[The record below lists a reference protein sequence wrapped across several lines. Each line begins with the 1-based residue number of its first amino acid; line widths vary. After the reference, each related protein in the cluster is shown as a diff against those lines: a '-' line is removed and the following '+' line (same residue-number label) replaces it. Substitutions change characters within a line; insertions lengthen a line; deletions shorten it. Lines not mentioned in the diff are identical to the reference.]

1 MKKSHIV
8 FLIVLISIFLNVVN
22 LKSLSLIDWDEGG
35 FALQAKWLASRGL
48 EGKPFNFQTPP
59 LYQFIIAVF
68 FRIFGYNDWI
78 LPFIS
83 ILCSAATLYII
94 FLLGKEL
101 HSETTGLLASVLF
114 VSTEYFL
121 FFSKSGLSDA
131 TFLLF
136 FTASV
141 YFFYRAINT
150 NKWILYLCCSIFT
163 LLACYTKYTGP
174 ILFLVYLFIGLRIS
188 KKLNRYWF
196 LFTIVFPLLLLLPY
210 FFIFIKV
217 VSISGIAQRHG
228 KLVGI
233 NHLKFLFYLIRFAPL
248 IFVTAIL
255 HRIKSNSDYFVLTI
269 ILIFFIACGFYH
281 PYFRLALPLI
291 PLLSI
296 FSAKF
301 LYQFKKLRYYM
312 LGIVFF
318 GNVAIGFNTITYT
331 SNIPPTISRQ
341 VDSLCRANRIDY
353 VIALTPPN
361 IVFYLNGS
369 ILPPT
374 SSLNTYL
381 IKKGI
386 LKNRE
391 FISKEKNPL
400 FGQEIV
406 LLVYA
411 SIFEDIEKRVNLLKP
426 KVSFVDSVEFIDA
439 PVYYKDLFNPLRNK
453 KQFYKI
459 YLFEIANIDSI
470 SIENLWEIGLM
481 PGATVLRK

>member
-1 MKKSHIV
+1 MKKSYFI
-8 FLIVLISIFLNVVN
+8 FLIVIIFIFLNVVN
-22 LKSLSLIDWDEGG
+22 LKNLSLIDWDEGG

-59 LYQFIIAVF
+59 LYQVITAIF
-68 FRIFGYNDWI
+68 FRIFGCNDWI

-83 ILCSAATLYII
+83 ILCSAATLIII

-101 HSETTGLLASVLF
+101 HNETTGLLAAVLF

-136 FTASV
+136 FAASV
-141 YFFYRAINT
+141 YFFYRATNT
-150 NKWILYLCCSIFT
+150 NKPFFYLYCGIST

-174 ILFLVYLFIGLRIS
+174 ILFLVYLFIGMRIS

-196 LFTIVFPLLLLLPY
+196 LFIIVIPLLLLLPY

-217 VSISGIAQRHG
+217 VSIPGIAQRHG

-248 IFVTAIL
+248 IFVSAIL

-269 ILIFFIACGFYH
+269 ILIFFIVCGFYH

-312 LGIVFF
+312 IGFVFL
-318 GNVAIGFNTITYT
+318 GNVALGFCTITYN
-331 SNIPPTISRQ
+331 SNIPPAISRQ
-341 VDSLCRANRIDY
+341 VDSLCRTNRIDY
-353 VIALTPPN
+353 IIALTPPN

-369 ILPPT
+369 ILQPT
-374 SSLNTYL
+374 TSINTYL
-381 IKKGI
+381 IEKGI

-391 FISKEKNPL
+391 FISKEKNLL
-400 FGQEIV
+400 FDQKMV
-406 LLVYA
+406 LFVYA
-411 SIFEDIEKRVNLLKP
+411 SIFEDLEKSINLLKP
-426 KVSFVDSVEFIDA
+426 KASLVDSIEFIDA

-459 YLFEIANIDSI
+459 YLFEIVNIDSI
-470 SIENLWEIGLM
+470 STENLWEIGLM
-481 PGATVLRK
+481 PGATVLKK